1 MKNRKTYHLDQCP
14 LYRLQSRKKLAS
26 EIFDVEL
33 SLLEKLANTSTNYHV
48 FNLQQGEKTRQ
59 VEVPKRILE
68 RIHRRLFV
76 LFERIQKP
84 EYLQSGVKGRSYIS
98 NAKRH
103 VGNTPLVKLDIK
115 KFYPS
120 IDSARVYR
128 FFFETLKCS
137 PDVSGLLTKLTTYEE
152 HVPTG
157 SCASQLLA
165 FFAAKPMFDALNQL
179 ATESGLVFSCYV
191 DDMTFSGTEATPK
204 LLWAVKQVVHSYGLA
219 YHKDQCYTA
228 GQQKLVTGVMVDGDR
243 IAVLPSREHELWR
256 RMHNLGDGDEEQRKA
271 ALNSLIGS
279 VVAAGQIEKR
289 FLARLQNLRRIKAT
303 LEAKQH

>member
-14 LYRLQSRKKLAS
+14 LYRLQSRKRLAS
-26 EIFDVEL
+26 DIFDVEL
-33 SLLEKLANTSTNYHV
+33 SLLEKLANTSSNYHV
-48 FNLQQGEKTRQ
+48 FKIQQGDKTRQ

-76 LFERIQKP
+76 LLERIQKP
-84 EYLQSGVKGRSYIS
+84 DYLQSGVKGRSYIT
-98 NAKRH
+98 NAKLH

-128 FFFETLKCS
+128 FFSETLRCS

-157 SCASQLLA
+157 SCVSQLLA
-165 FFAAKPMFDALNQL
+165 FFSTKPMFDALNQL
-179 ATESGLVFSCYV
+179 ATESSSVFSCYV
-191 DDMTFSGTEATPK
+191 DDMTFSGAHATPK
-204 LLWAVKQVVHSYGLA
+204 LLWSAKQVVHSYGLA
-219 YHKDQCYTA
+219 YHKDKCYTFE
-228 GQQKLVTGVMVDGDR
+228 QQKLVTGVIVDGGR
-243 IAVLPSREHELWR
+243 IAVLPSREHELWH
-256 RMHNLGDGDEEQRKA
+256 RMHNLGDGDLEQRKA

-289 FLARLQNLRRIKAT
+289 FLARLQKLRRIKAT
-303 LEAKQH
+303 IEAQHN

>member
-1 MKNRKTYHLDQCP
+1 MKNRKFYHLDQCP

-26 EIFDVEL
+26 EIFDVQL
-33 SLLEKLANTSTNYHV
+33 SLLERLANNSSNYYV
-48 FNLQQGEKTRQ
+48 FNIQQGDKNRQ

-84 EYLQSGVKGRSYIS
+84 EYLHSGVKGRSYIT

-103 VGNTPLVKLDIK
+103 VGDTPLVKLDIK

-128 FFFETLKCS
+128 FFSEILRCS
-137 PDVSGLLTKLTTYEE
+137 PDVSGLLTKLTTYEN

-165 FFAAKPMFDALNQL
+165 FFAAKPMLDALDHL
-179 ATESGLVFSCYV
+179 ATESCLVFSCYV
-191 DDMTFSGTEATPK
+191 DDMTFSGTHATPNF
-204 LLWAVKQVVHSYGLA
+204 LWAAKQVVHSHGLA

-228 GQQKLVTGVMVDGDR
+228 EQQKLVTGVLVDGGR
-243 IAVLPSREHELWR
+243 IAVLPSREHQLWR
-256 RMHNLGDGDEEQRKA
+256 RMHNLGDGDEEQRKS

-289 FLARLQNLRRIKAT
+289 FLARLQKLRRIKTT